1 MNVQL
6 YCIYSHKISTQ
17 QYVDQALMNTS
28 SHSVYQAVFS
38 DDAVN
43 FYPINENAPLQK
55 VGFVVAG
62 SIADMITLRS
72 KGVNFICLDEDLD
85 YDFTIYQFLSPFL
98 MLSGPVSDW
107 LIPEYF
113 LTVLNR
119 AISKSYRM
127 KIRFNLGVDF
137 RFAND
142 EGDD

>member
-1 MNVQL
+1 M
-6 YCIYSHKISTQ
+6 KTF
-17 QYVDQALMNTS
+17 
-28 SHSVYQAVFS
+28 SHSVYRAVFS
-38 DDAVN
+38 DDDEVTY
-43 FYPINENAPLQK
+43 YPINENAPLKK
-55 VGFVVAG
+55 VGFVVVE
-62 SIADMITLRS
+62 SISEMITLKS

-113 LTVLNR
+113 LTVLDR